1 MSHEKTVW
9 SERIEELDAIKMV
22 WGKRIEVDEMRVA
35 FNDVVAYLNRADAPQ
50 CVIVDVSSNPRFP
63 IIDTVIHCLAGPFK
77 HPMLSEWLVIG
88 GNDGARTIGNM
99 LMRVSGRA
107 NIKWFD
113 DEAAFMT
120 YCEEQKAERARL
132 QSATVTV

>member
-1 MSHEKTVW
+1 MSYEKTVW
-9 SERIEELDAIKMV
+9 AERIEELDAIKMV
-22 WGKRIEVDEMRVA
+22 WGKRIDVEEMRKA
-35 FNDVVAYLNRADAPQ
+35 FSDVVAYLNRADAPQ

-77 HPMLSEWLVIG
+77 HPMLNEWLVIG

-113 DEAAFMT
+113 DEAAFT
-120 YCEEQKAERARL
+120 AYCVEQKAERERL
-132 QSATVTV
+132 QSTVAMV